1 MKKKAMLAAMLYY
14 SVSFKITFSLFQDV
28 IIIVSVF
35 LLLDSVYLFNKFPY
49 LLNDFNQLYV
59 TK

>member
-1 MKKKAMLAAMLYY
+1 MLAAMLYY